1 MQIIVNTDHHLTG
14 SEELTA
20 RVEADVSATLD
31 RFSDRV
37 TRVEVHLND
46 ENSVKAGAN
55 DKRCMMEAR
64 VRGHPP
70 VAVTAHADSVDI
82 AIAAAS
88 DKLERALDA
97 VTGRLDDRHPAAAAG
112 PVE

>member
-1 MQIIVNTDHHLTG
+1 MQIIVNTDHHLIG
-14 SEELTA
+14 SEELVA
-20 RVEADVSATLD
+20 RVQADVTATLD
-31 RFSDRV
+31 RFDDHV

-70 VAVTAHADSVDI
+70 VAVTAHADSVDL

-97 VTGRLDDRHPAAAAG
+97 VLGRLDDRRAATEVR
-112 PVE
+112 PRE